1 MNFPRVED
9 VSMPLAIAENPLSDF
24 ESDDDT
30 EGFDFQST
38 DAESGPR
45 TDIPSTEIKAQF
57 YAAVSEGFTFDGEF
71 AVSSHYAMDV
81 APNPCLELD
90 GLGTVGLPLSDR
102 DACAFMSCEF
112 VHNRDNGTA
121 IWEIPSENIH
131 FDNPTWDKWIQ
142 NTAGPAAVLALTA
155 SKTKSVVFSLKRL
168 VLYAP
173 GSRSSRVP
181 YDTAIEVSA
190 NTSVGHLMVIL
201 PSRHEGGKSQLQHA
215 GRVKTWDLAQESGR
229 RTSIVAAYW
238 GVNHTQSSLVSGYRL
253 ALVYEVIHHPKPG
266 EDCLGLPQMNVVHRD
281 LHNILRSWKDHA
293 DAAPQFLLCLLKHQY
308 FKIPTF
314 SAESL
319 TGSDAA
325 IAAHLRPLA
334 RQLGFRILLAHI
346 DFIVTGSACV
356 NEDEDDEYERYDEDE
371 NYYDERDFEDY
382 GEPYEAVEL
391 RRIVNLGGIPVDV
404 DLDIEPED
412 LLKGS
417 ATEYDPDDEI
427 FEREERTEASRT
439 KIYKR
444 TILLLLPKHGKIDAT
459 IKIGDVYD
467 FACATLERSSGPTP
481 RARDKLLADN
491 LIECC
496 RTRPQD
502 TRLKRAVH
510 VLIALARQWNNLD
523 ILLRTLNAGQVKKNI
538 LLLGG
543 DDFVSTYKTFGWDA
557 MRQFYTDAVNND
569 QSNARREVLLSR
581 LTQMAADEN
590 DSSLAV
596 WCTTQEEI
604 ILRSLRK
611 VDAAE
616 LPAIVN
622 RSLSRGGEF
631 LLDVVVPQVR
641 AQNAPVTVW
650 RVFLKCLHKHLV
662 TTRAMPSRDIDIVRG
677 LITEC
682 VTGLI
687 QSTPAFPQKVTK
699 DGRHRTHTMDPPAI
713 LRMIRFCVET
723 QNVACCVLIFAKM
736 RDAIQHGDF
745 VRIYP
750 PWQYYTGI
758 CADLVQYMETVPG
771 IEPTFR
777 PFFVD
782 AVDAMLARTW
792 TTSKGMAVDPC
803 NLTYNA
809 STLTLAAKK
818 AGGASTLRE
827 KLTKEILSG
836 CDSRTLQALARSV
849 ATEFPRAE
857 SEVSANDDMLATLV
871 RAAID
876 KFSPSLGT
884 SFRSDWY
891 SGGPAC
897 NQMLDLLKFCSEV
910 GVKDQHH
917 YLLSHLLQPP
927 AGSTLEKYASDSLTP
942 FLPLLKQHLLA
953 QSQSFA
959 VKPYRS
965 FAATVVQTFAEQ
977 VMADKP
983 PEVASETDIQKIG
996 CKDPDCSG
1004 CADLRSFLL
1013 GEQSTKLFTL
1023 PKTVLTH
1030 LEHKVART
1038 ASWGV
1043 ICETTRPGGS
1053 RSLKITKP
1061 NTMMAHTAWSASSEI
1076 GKSLLDTL
1084 GDRAMQ
1090 EAVLGA
1096 QYGWVRARITGET

>member
-1 MNFPRVED
+1 MYPLPRWCT
-9 VSMPLAIAENPLSDF
+9 P
-24 ESDDDT
+24 
-30 EGFDFQST
+30 
-38 DAESGPR
+38 
-45 TDIPSTEIKAQF
+45 
-57 YAAVSEGFTFDGEF
+57 
-71 AVSSHYAMDV
+71 
-81 APNPCLELD
+81 APCQPPPCLPYHSGVPCLHTD
-90 GLGTVGLPLSDR
+90 PPPVYPTTPTYPASTLTHPPVYHTALAYPASTLTHPSVYPTTL
-102 DACAFMSCEF
+102 AYPASTLTHPPVYPTALAYPASTLTHPPVYPTALAYPASTLTHPP
-112 VHNRDNGTA
+112 VHLA
-121 IWEIPSENIH
+121 PVAYPSH
-131 FDNPTWDKWIQ
+131 HRYP
-142 NTAGPAAVLALTA
+142 PPV
-155 SKTKSVVFSLKRL
+155 
-168 VLYAP
+168 
-173 GSRSSRVP
+173 
-181 YDTAIEVSA
+181 
-190 NTSVGHLMVIL
+190 H
-201 PSRHEGGKSQLQHA
+201 
-215 GRVKTWDLAQESGR
+215 
-229 RTSIVAAYW
+229 
-238 GVNHTQSSLVSGYRL
+238 L
-253 ALVYEVIHHPKPG
+253 ALVAYPSHHRYPTPCPPCLVAYPSHHRYPPPCPPCPGHVPFAPPLPFSPPPK
-266 EDCLGLPQMNVVHRD
+266 V
-281 LHNILRSWKDHA
+281 
-293 DAAPQFLLCLLKHQY
+293 
-308 FKIPTF
+308 
-314 SAESL
+314 
-319 TGSDAA
+319 
-325 IAAHLRPLA
+325 
-334 RQLGFRILLAHI
+334 
-346 DFIVTGSACV
+346 DF
-356 NEDEDDEYERYDEDE
+356 
-371 NYYDERDFEDY
+371 
-382 GEPYEAVEL
+382 
-391 RRIVNLGGIPVDV
+391 GGCSKVSV
-404 DLDIEPED
+404 
-412 LLKGS
+412 
-417 ATEYDPDDEI
+417 TEYYPDDEI
-427 FEREERTEASRT
+427 FEREERTEASRI

-459 IKIGDVYD
+459 VKIGDIYD
-467 FACATLERSSGPTP
+467 FACATLERSSGPIP

-510 VLIALARQWNNLD
+510 VLVAVARQWNDLD
-523 ILLRTLNAGQVKKNI
+523 ILLRTLNAGQVRENI

-557 MRQFYTDAVNND
+557 MRQFYADAVNND

-596 WCTTQEEI
+596 WCATQEEI

-622 RSLSRGGEF
+622 RSLARGGEF
-631 LLDVVVPQVR
+631 LLDIVVPQIR

-650 RVFLKCLHKHLV
+650 REFLKCLHKHLV

-699 DGRHRTHTMDPPAI
+699 DGRHHTYTIDPPAI
-713 LRMIRFCVET
+713 LRMIRFCVDT
-723 QNVACCVLIFAKM
+723 QNVGCCTLIFAKM
-736 RDAIQHGDF
+736 RDAMQRGDF

-758 CADLVQYMETVPG
+758 CADLVQYMKTVPG
-771 IEPTFR
+771 IEPTLR

-792 TTSKGMAVDPC
+792 TTSGGMSVDPC
-803 NLTYNA
+803 NLAYNV
-809 STLTLAAKK
+809 STLTMAAKK

-857 SEVSANDDMLATLV
+857 SEVSANDDILATLV

-884 SFRSDWY
+884 SFRSDRY
-891 SGGPAC
+891 SGGPSC
-897 NQMLDLLKFCSEV
+897 NQMVNLLKFCSEV
-910 GVKDQHH
+910 DAKDQHH

-927 AGSTLEKYASDSLTP
+927 AGSTLEKHVSDSLTP

-959 VKPYRS
+959 VEPYRS

-983 PEVASETDIQKIG
+983 PEVGSETDIQKIG

-1013 GEQSTKLFTL
+1013 GKQSTKSFTL
-1023 PKTVLTH
+1023 PKNVLTH

-1043 ICETTRPGGS
+1043 ICETTRPAGS

-1061 NTMMAHTAWSASSEI
+1061 DTMMAHTAWSASSEI

-1084 GDRAMQ
+1084 GERAMQ
-1090 EAVLGA
+1090 EAVLGP
-1096 QYGWVRARITGET
+1096 QCGWVRARITGET